1 MPPAFEEAA
10 KRFESWLRVEKNL
23 SPRTRKAYLYD
34 LRRFGDFVRERQG
47 GNKLPALSKVEKEA
61 ISEYLIHLREDLG
74 YRATTLSRSISS
86 IRVFFDFCVEQGW
99 LEESPA
105 HGISTPKRPRK
116 LPVYLIEKELR
127 ALFDAPDLT
136 TQQGVR
142 DRAMLIAMA
151 FCGLRLQEL
160 VGLSLGDIDFESRTI
175 RVLGKGS
182 KERLIP
188 MNRDVDRALR
198 AWLDQR
204 NCEEKERAIFT
215 NRFGRRMS
223 GRMVEKIVDKYV
235 KAAGLSKSKLSPHKL
250 RHTFAT
256 MLHQKDVDLVEI
268 QALLGHAAISTTQIY
283 THTNRQR
290 LRGAVDRINHLAE

>member
-1 MPPAFEEAA
+1 MPPVFEDAA
-10 KRFESWLRVEKNL
+10 KSFESYLRVEKNL

-34 LRRFGDFVRERQG
+34 LRRFADFVRDQTGSPR
-47 GNKLPALSKVEKEA
+47 LPALSQVEKEA
-61 ISEYLIHLREDLG
+61 ISAYLVHLREGLG
-74 YRATTLSRSISS
+74 YRPSTLSRSISS

-105 HGISTPKRPRK
+105 HGISSPKRPRK

-127 ALFDAPDLT
+127 ALFDAPDVAT
-136 TQQGVR
+136 VQGLR

-160 VGLSLGDIDFESRTI
+160 VGLSVGDVDFESRTL

-188 MNRDVDRALR
+188 MNRDVDYALR

-204 NCEEKERAIFT
+204 NSEAKEKAIFT

-223 GRMVEKIVDKYV
+223 GRMVEKIVDKHV
-235 KAAGLSKSKLSPHKL
+235 KAAGLSRAKLSPHKL

-290 LRGAVDRINHLAE
+290 LRGAVDRINHLSK